1 MNLEHD
7 HSKAT
12 PSRESDLLE
21 GEVESI
27 LNDITLLLRE
37 LTSRMQR
44 TVFILFPLFFAILLI
59 VVISMAVCLKKK
71 EAHRCVPDVS

>member
-59 VVISMAVCLKKK
+59 VVISMAVCLKK
-71 EAHRCVPDVS
+71 RSPSVCS

>member
-59 VVISMAVCLKKK
+59 VVISMAVCLKK
-71 EAHRCVPDVS
+71 RSSSVCS